1 MEGFFPNLLDE
12 FISTDFLKRV
22 RTKYHFDK
30 EQTAQIQTAAE
41 EMLPKMREEAFWI
54 RQASFSKTEWS
65 SKDTETA
72 YENVAISLGN
82 GVDLLQ
88 EGYLEKGL
96 LLESY
101 IVEVLASE
109 LLMRGYDAYNRYV
122 MEYTP
127 YHVARYHFPGSEE
140 TLPLEMLPRL
150 LNDLTQKIS
159 CNSAFC
165 MQPKKSVVFIA
176 ELTQDDSIFCK
187 GICVGCNN
195 TACPNRTEDDN
206 LLRKRMTDVPLTYG
220 YSRIFG
226 IYK

>member
-1 MEGFFPNLLDE
+1 MEGFFPKLLDE
-12 FISTDFLKRV
+12 FISTDFLKKV
-22 RTKYHFDK
+22 RAKYHFDE

-41 EMLPKMREEAFWI
+41 EMLPKMRKEAFWI
-54 RQASFSKTEWS
+54 RQESFSKTEWP
-65 SKDTETA
+65 SKDTDAT

-88 EGYLEKGL
+88 ESYCEKGL

-140 TLPLEMLPRL
+140 TLPLEMLPRI

-187 GICVGCNN
+187 GICVGCSN
-195 TACPNRTEDDN
+195 TACPNRVKES
-206 LLRKRMTDVPLTYG
+206 LGEK
-220 YSRIFG
+220 
-226 IYK
+226 